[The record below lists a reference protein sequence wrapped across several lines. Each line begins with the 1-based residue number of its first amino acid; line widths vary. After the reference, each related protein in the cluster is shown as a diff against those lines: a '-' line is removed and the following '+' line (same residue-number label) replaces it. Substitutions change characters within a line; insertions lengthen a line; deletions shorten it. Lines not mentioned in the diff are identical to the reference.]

1 MKTRNLLAVVL
12 TLTFPIVV
20 AQEKRPIATPGELKC
35 LGFIHETELPQE
47 LIVSGTQE
55 EGRMTVASEG
65 TLIYVSGPGI
75 ASTKVGESL
84 QVIRIQ
90 GKIRDPHTRA
100 PLGVYYRE
108 VGTARIE
115 TLSGGSAIARVMMGC
130 DVIYKGD
137 FLLRMSDI
145 QLVGKP
151 PEVVSNILTPHSTTG
166 LSTSIVLGKDDTTTM
181 AAGDVCFIGLGKQAG
196 IKAGDRFTIY
206 RVQPPFDSKDMIVN
220 QAHSTTS
227 FERMGGRHRAQI
239 SKALSERSLPHQV
252 LGDLVVLNVSGTTS
266 SAMIVN
272 TRREVLLGDLVIRQ

>member
-55 EGRMTVASEG
+55 EGRLTMATEG
-65 TLIYVSGPGI
+65 TLIYVSGPSI

-90 GKIRDPHTRA
+90 GRVRDPHTKA
-100 PLGVYYRE
+100 SLGIYYRE

-115 TLSGGSAIARVMMGC
+115 ALRGATAIARITMGC
-130 DVIYKGD
+130 DVIFKGD
-137 FLLRMSDI
+137 LLLRMSDI
-145 QLVGKP
+145 HLVKQ
-151 PEVVSNILTPHSTTG
+151 PEVASSILTPHSTTG
-166 LSTSIVLGKDDTTTM
+166 VSTSIVLGEDDTTTM
-181 AAGDVCFIGLGKQAG
+181 AAGDVCFIGLGTGAG

-206 RVQPPFDSKDMIVN
+206 RVQPRFDSRDLIAN
-220 QAHSTTS
+220 HAHSSTS
-227 FERMGGRHRAQI
+227 FEKLDGRHQARI
-239 SKALSERSLPHQV
+239 SKTLSERSLPHEV
-252 LGDLVVLNVSGTTS
+252 LGDLVVLNVSCTTS
-266 SAMIVN
+266 SAMIIN
-272 TRREVLLGDLVIRQ
+272 TRKEVVLGDLVIRQ